1 MVGVLFVLF
10 VVVPIVEL
18 FVFVQVASAIGF
30 LPAVALV
37 LLVSF
42 AGLWLVKR
50 EGISVTRRVQ
60 EQLRSGVEPT
70 TELLNGLLIFVAG
83 LLMVFPGF
91 VTAFAGLLLLV
102 PPTRA
107 VVRAL
112 LMKRMKARLDAGLAS
127 PAGSMFRTGFGGV
140 RTTRVF
146 TGTATY
152 GGAGVVDVREVR
164 RDGPTDPG
172 TTTNDPPELGRR

>member
-1 MVGVLFVLF
+1 MAAALFVLF

-18 FVFVQVASAIGF
+18 YVLVQVASWIGV
-30 LPAVALV
+30 LPAIALV

-50 EGISVTRRVQ
+50 EGLSVARRVQ
-60 EQLRSGVEPT
+60 AKLAEGEAPA
-70 TELLNGLLIFVAG
+70 TEMVNGLLILVAG
-83 LLMVFPGF
+83 ALMVFPGF
-91 VTAFAGLLLLV
+91 VTAIAGLLLLF

-107 VVRAL
+107 LVRTL
-112 LMKRMKARLDAGLAS
+112 LMRRFEARLATSLTT
-127 PAGSMFRTGFGGV
+127 PAGSMFRSGFGSA

-152 GGAGVVDVREVR
+152 GGARVVDVHEV
-164 RDGPTDPG
+164 TDP
-172 TTTNDPPELGRR
+172 DAPADRRPPPGLGRS